1 MDSMREKDELSQKRP
16 NQSKW
21 SNCMHHSIPKHTRV
35 IWSLSNFET
44 MIEVALQTN
53 SNLPSIAQSYG
64 QQLPSHIGNNASHTG
79 ATIQAC
85 AWERN
90 PVLCIICT
98 KLFEAIIVGT
108 IDIAVYDI
116 HVVWAVCSRC
126 TSSSQVPQPLLLSSQ
141 LGNLTTQ
148 EHIILCVSLY
158 VFSLQATLPKH
169 CSTVPECLTLSQCRG
184 GVDILL
190 SSLSCPAWVFPYFLQ
205 TSWEIGVG
213 PFLQM

>member
-16 NQSKW
+16 NRSKW
-21 SNCMHHSIPKHTRV
+21 SSCMHHSIPKHTRV

-126 TSSSQVPQPLLLSSQ
+126 TSSSQVPQPLLLVVGQ

-148 EHIILCVSLY
+148 RAVSTQRMFSRTCCGCRVPHSYLPSHSNY
-158 VFSLQATLPKH
+158 KPKVFDCWA
-169 CSTVPECLTLSQCRG
+169 
-184 GVDILL
+184 
-190 SSLSCPAWVFPYFLQ
+190 AAQ
-205 TSWEIGVG
+205 TWERE
-213 PFLQM
+213 QM

>member
-126 TSSSQVPQPLLLSSQ
+126 TSSSQVPQPLLLVV
-141 LGNLTTQ
+141 GWVYNT
-148 EHIILCVSLY
+148 
-158 VFSLQATLPKH
+158 PK
-169 CSTVPECLTLSQCRG
+169 TVKFFFASFHRVHLVTH
-184 GVDILL
+184 
-190 SSLSCPAWVFPYFLQ
+190 
-205 TSWEIGVG
+205 WEKVIKIG
-213 PFLQM
+213 